1 MLIKICAIVITGA
14 VTALMLS
21 ELKGSFSFA
30 VRIGAL
36 TVAIGAVIAL
46 AASAV
51 TSVNGIIGDNESVS
65 RYAFIIL
72 RALGVALIGN
82 FTSLICRELG
92 AESLCFAVELAARLE
107 IFLLC
112 VPLINEIIQ
121 GAIKI
126 LDM

>member
-1 MLIKICAIVITGA
+1 MASDMLIKICAIVITGA

-72 RALGVALIGN
+72 RFFVRCNMKKQKKFIT
-82 FTSLICRELG
+82 F
-92 AESLCFAVELAARLE
+92 
-107 IFLLC
+107 
-112 VPLINEIIQ
+112 
-121 GAIKI
+121 
-126 LDM
+126 